1 MSTAMWWFLPLLFLL
16 AAGDVLAF
24 DSHLRGPAFVM
35 EPPPRLEFSN
45 SSGGWLDC
53 SASGS
58 PQPSIDWLS
67 VDGTSVG
74 DVSEVR
80 RVLRNG
86 TLYLMPFAA
95 ASYRQEIH
103 STVYRCVAS
112 NAVGRII
119 SRDVQVRAVVTQSFK
134 VDVEV
139 IAAARGCT
147 AVLRCVVPNFV
158 KDLVRI
164 ISWVQEP
171 NFFIYPSLQGDG
183 KFHQLPSGELL
194 IHNLEFSDQFPTYR
208 CRTMH
213 RLSRQVVVSSAA
225 NVRITEHRGIVT
237 PVIVESSGMV
247 TVAQD
252 EGAALICIAQ
262 GCPSPEYRWYNH
274 GSMEPSLIMPGP
286 RTRQLGPV
294 LAIEA
299 VTAEDG
305 GTYRCSASNAGGEA
319 SSDIRLIVS
328 TPLHVEI
335 SPPLL
340 SVHMGGSAEFRC
352 VVSTQS
358 GGPHLITWYKDGR
371 QLPSTGRGPSETLIV
386 NNVGREDR
394 GMYQCIVRRAEGDTA
409 QASSE
414 LQLGDAPPA
423 LLYSFIEQTLQ
434 PGPAVSLKCSAS
446 GNPTPQISWLLDG
459 FPLPSH
465 GRFVIGQY
473 VTVHGDVISHVNISH
488 VMVEDG
494 GEYTCTAENR
504 AGKSSHSARLNVYG
518 MPYIRLI
525 PKVTAVAG
533 EQLKLKCPVAGYP
546 IEEIHWERSGSELPN
561 GLRQK
566 VLPDG
571 TLIIEPV
578 QKKED
583 SGVYTCWARNK
594 QGHSARRSGEV
605 NVIVPPKISPFYAAT
620 AMHVGDRASL
630 TCSVT
635 KGDQPLTITWTKDG
649 RVLTQGS
656 SVSVTQVDPFTSI
669 LVIESLSPEH
679 NGNYSCVV
687 RNAAA
692 EVAHTQ
698 QLAVNVPPRWLVEP
712 VDVSVERNRHVALH
726 CQAQGVP
733 TPTVIWKK
741 ATGSKSGDYEE
752 VRDHMYTKLLGNG
765 TLLLQH
771 VKEDREGY
779 YLCQAD
785 NGIGTGIGKV
795 IHLRVNSSPY
805 FSAPSRMVTVKKG
818 DSAILH
824 CDVNGDKPIS
834 VIWLRGGKTE
844 LNPSTNYRVNAKQDV
859 TPDGVAAELQI
870 LNADASD
877 SGAYFCQASNMYG
890 RDQQLVQLLV
900 QEPPMPPQNLE
911 VPSKS
916 STSVN
921 LKWIHKSGDSNEV
934 FKFIVEFKEM
944 ERPWH
949 QIDLTETPL
958 PYSAIIDDLK
968 PATKYSFRLIAEGP
982 AGRSLPSD
990 EIVVRTLSEKPA
1002 GPPLNPN
1009 ARPISSTEI
1018 LVTWT
1023 PPLPELRHGEI
1034 QGFNIGYRSPSMGS
1048 YNFTS
1053 ITGDGED
1060 GGEVLLSGL
1069 AKFTRYHI
1077 VIQAYNEVGS
1087 GPLSEPVTAQ
1097 TMEDVPSQPPM
1108 DVRCAPLTSQSLQVS
1123 WQPPPTDDSNGLLQ
1137 GYKLT
1142 YEPVPDDRWRGNDE
1156 METRKTT
1163 ALTTVITGL
1172 RKFTNYS
1179 LQVLAFTKVGDG
1191 VLTIPHFCQTEEDVP
1206 GAPADIKVAV
1216 ATPQSLKVSWLPPLE
1231 PNGIITKYSLYRR
1244 TSDGRQ
1250 EIDNGRQIISSHNT
1264 VFEVKNVQ
1272 QHVEYQFWVTASTR
1286 IGEGQSSKVVNQ
1298 IVTSR
1303 IPARIISFGGLVV
1316 RPWRSTV
1323 SFSCESVGSPRREW
1337 FCSDQI
1343 LKGGANHNQQLLDTG
1358 ELILSNL
1365 QLTDAGNYTC
1375 QVDNGHGTDRIV
1387 YNLVVQVPPSA
1398 PLLYV
1403 TSATS
1408 SSILL
1413 HWKPGHNGG
1422 APVSGFHLNYRK
1434 EHGELDEVQ
1443 LSRHATSFE
1452 LKGLSCGSTYHLYL
1466 TAHNKIGPSPPSHP
1480 LQARTQGH
1488 PPGVPP
1494 AASFINP
1501 NSTSVTLRL
1510 HVWPD
1515 NGCPILYFV
1524 LQYRKASESQ
1534 WTLVSNAL
1542 KPQRRTSIT
1551 GLTSA
1556 TKYVVKLEAHNVAGF
1571 STEEFSFMTLT
1582 KDGDVPPPDLITQG
1596 DDSTP
1601 FYSDWKVLIPLIIV
1615 VGLIKVLLIG
1625 MVVCVRRREYKKVE
1639 SMREGILTPSTVP
1652 GRKENAREHLD
1663 NQQNAEAQRERYYAT
1678 IHKVALQAGEKIPE
1692 TSEDISPYA
1701 TFQLSEPSTLP
1712 QNTMLHSFMYHEHP
1726 VTEGCA
1732 SPPPSSSIQRNS
1744 PYYNIK
1750 QNKKCVESSYY
1761 NIQKFQSTK
1770 GHGRRRANRKDIDS
1784 DESESD
1790 QEALTSSRTESSNQL
1805 DLKHKAP
1812 AFTYHG
1818 TAQSSTSS
1826 DLSPMSEQKSLPRR
1840 NRNSL
1845 SRFGAQGRSGSQ
1857 RHILSHLSVA
1867 ETVFG
1872 ESTTP
1877 PSQAGQIELSE
1888 AECDIDS
1895 LKKLKLGLRSSLWAR
1910 PQSGGG
1916 QQGGQQPP
1924 SDYSIAV

>member
-1 MSTAMWWFLPLLFLL
+1 MQSRVRKSLFHFLPHLQRFDLTVIGGRCGSE
-16 AAGDVLAF
+16 AGRRIGRTR
-24 DSHLRGPAFVM
+24 RGD
-35 EPPPRLEFSN
+35 
-45 SSGGWLDC
+45 GGNCCGCGAETIVKKGGGRSDWDDNYGGGYEKEEWIEV
-53 SASGS
+53 SGS
-58 PQPSIDWLS
+58 FKTYFVENP
-67 VDGTSVG
+67 
-74 DVSEVR
+74 
-80 RVLRNG
+80 
-86 TLYLMPFAA
+86 
-95 ASYRQEIH
+95 
-103 STVYRCVAS
+103 
-112 NAVGRII
+112 I
-119 SRDVQVRAVVTQSFK
+119 S
-134 VDVEV
+134 
-139 IAAARGCT
+139 
-147 AVLRCVVPNFV
+147 
-158 KDLVRI
+158 LV
-164 ISWVQEP
+164 
-171 NFFIYPSLQGDG
+171 
-183 KFHQLPSGELL
+183 
-194 IHNLEFSDQFPTYR
+194 
-208 CRTMH
+208 
-213 RLSRQVVVSSAA
+213 
-225 NVRITEHRGIVT
+225 
-237 PVIVESSGMV
+237 
-247 TVAQD
+247 
-252 EGAALICIAQ
+252 
-262 GCPSPEYRWYNH
+262 
-274 GSMEPSLIMPGP
+274 
-286 RTRQLGPV
+286 
-294 LAIEA
+294 
-299 VTAEDG
+299 
-305 GTYRCSASNAGGEA
+305 
-319 SSDIRLIVS
+319 
-328 TPLHVEI
+328 
-335 SPPLL
+335 
-340 SVHMGGSAEFRC
+340 
-352 VVSTQS
+352 
-358 GGPHLITWYKDGR
+358 
-371 QLPSTGRGPSETLIV
+371 
-386 NNVGREDR
+386 
-394 GMYQCIVRRAEGDTA
+394 
-409 QASSE
+409 
-414 LQLGDAPPA
+414 
-423 LLYSFIEQTLQ
+423 
-434 PGPAVSLKCSAS
+434 
-446 GNPTPQISWLLDG
+446 
-459 FPLPSH
+459 
-465 GRFVIGQY
+465 FVIGQY

-698 QLAVNVPPRWLVEP
+698 QLAVNVPPIIEPFSFQEGLSEGMRTRTVCGVSAGDPPLVVTWLKDGRPLTPELGVNVTALDDYSSLLSVASLDSRHSGDFTCVASNPAAEVRFTAKLQVKVPPRWLVEP

-1615 VGLIKVLLIG
+1615 VGLVKVLLIG
-1625 MVVCVRRREYKKVE
+1625 MVVCVRRR
-1639 SMREGILTPSTVP
+1639 
-1652 GRKENAREHLD
+1652 RKENAREHLD

-1744 PYYNIK
+1744 PYYNI
-1750 QNKKCVESSYY
+1750 
-1761 NIQKFQSTK
+1761 QKFQSTK

-1840 NRNSL
+1840 NRN
-1845 SRFGAQGRSGSQ
+1845 RFGAQGRSGSQ